1 MQEILRSDTENTIIP
16 IPISGS
22 PVSVNCIVTDMDTLQ
37 DVFQGQAVYSGST
50 GYFNLTLDDDSSSY
64 DRKVKIITTSSFVS
78 SSATQTNFFEIS
90 RPFATLNKLR
100 EDIEFPS
107 PVSDRKLIT
116 EERRVRT
123 YIQSEV
129 LENFYRENKIVVAYG
144 EDSDVLYLDKRI
156 LFINEIYEEDVL
168 VYTSSADPFSAS
180 YVSESDVD
188 KYSVRAIGAEGNTE
202 GNSISVDYI
211 TGTGDRVFEHTGVYL
226 ITYENL
232 FKKNTR
238 YTVKGVFGW
247 DIVPSEIEMATV
259 MMVEDRFCRD
269 IAVRNKN
276 IKKLQ
281 NDSYT
286 IEYADGFQDGS
297 GNILADH
304 IIQKYKSLKINPRI
318 I

>member
-1 MQEILRSDTENTIIP
+1 MQEILRSDTENTVIP
-16 IPISGS
+16 LPITGS
-22 PVSVNCIVTDMDTLQ
+22 PVSVTCVVTDMDTSQ
-37 DVFQGQAVYSGST
+37 DVFNGSAVYSGSA
-50 GYFNLTLDDDSSSY
+50 GYFNLTLDEDASAY
-64 DRKVKIITTSSFVS
+64 DRKVKIVTTSSFVS
-78 SSATQTNFFEIS
+78 SSTTQTNFFEIN

-100 EDIEFPS
+100 EDIEFPT

-156 LFINEIYEEDVL
+156 LVIDEIYEEDVL

-188 KYSVRAIGAEGNTE
+188 KYAVRAIGATSDEN
-202 GNSISVDYI
+202 NIIDANYQVSA
-211 TGTGDRVFEHTGVYL
+211 GDRVFEHTGVYL
-226 ITYENL
+226 ITYGSL

-259 MMVEDRFCRD
+259 MMVEDRFCKD
-269 IAVRNKN
+269 ISIRNKN

-286 IEYADGFQDGS
+286 IEYADGFQEGS